1 MELDELKKSWNA
13 LDEHLKD
20 KKLVKDEEISQ
31 LINHA
36 TKNINEMSRLNKRLR
51 IISLTIIA
59 LLLFT
64 FIYDGVFP
72 DIYYQIILIALVP
85 ALGWDLFSSRY
96 LSNTSIDELPLVT
109 VISRFNRIHRWV
121 IRERMIG
128 IGFILFMAVFFFFYE
143 WKSHRALP
151 CMMGDRICYQAHMTF
166 SGRLFHDLSLPDAG
180 RTHQKNRPLSDGRN
194 HIFSELIL

>member
-109 VISRFNRIHRWV
+109 VISRF
-121 IRERMIG
+121 
-128 IGFILFMAVFFFFYE
+128 FFFYRE
-143 WKSHRALP
+143 VWQHGTGMIIFFFIIWTVCIIIPLWIYRKNLN
-151 CMMGDRICYQAHMTF
+151 
-166 SGRLFHDLSLPDAG
+166 RL
-180 RTHQKNRPLSDGRN
+180 REIKKNLG
-194 HIFSELIL
+194 ELKELKDNN